1 MVSIRVAAAQINTT
15 VGDIRGNVDL
25 INKYINHAID
35 MHADIVAFPE
45 LTVPG
50 YPPEDLVWRRDYIK
64 ANQDAL
70 KEIAKTSKNI
80 LSIIGFISSENG
92 SLYNSAAGLF
102 NGKRIFTYNKINLP
116 NYGVFDEKRY
126 FESGSEYVVIKYLET
141 ILGVNICEDLWK
153 NPGPSETQA
162 SRGAQLII
170 NINSSPYEMGKNQKR
185 IDLLTSMSKRNKC
198 FALYVNQVGGQDE
211 LVFDGGNMLS
221 GPNGEL
227 IASTSTFEENL
238 LFADIDI
245 GEVVKSRSDSTSKT
259 NGNGNTK
266 PFIIPQ
272 KIVSIEKEYANQALK
287 EYADQNQKT
296 RLRPTTVIKTNKLE
310 NIYKA
315 LILGTRDY
323 VYKTGFSQV
332 FIGVSGG
339 IDSALVAVI
348 AMDAIGPQNVVAVSM
363 PSRYSSQSSITDAEI
378 LCKKI
383 GVRLIT
389 LSIERAHSAFESIL
403 SDTFK
408 DTESG
413 STEENIQSRIRG
425 SLIMAL
431 ANKFNCLV
439 LTTGN
444 KSEMATG
451 YATLYGDMAG
461 AFGVIKDVPKT
472 LVYELAEHRNS
483 IGPGAPIPDN
493 ILKKE
498 PSAEL
503 KPNQKDS
510 DTLPP
515 YNQLDRIIDY
525 YVEQRMEPNTIVQTE
540 LKKSDGVTRETID
553 KIVKLIDLNEYKR
566 RQSPPG
572 IKITG
577 LSFGRDRRL
586 PLATKW

>member
-1 MVSIRVAAAQINTT
+1 MNS
-15 VGDIRGNVDL
+15 D
-25 INKYINHAID
+25 K
-35 MHADIVAFPE
+35 
-45 LTVPG
+45 
-50 YPPEDLVWRRDYIK
+50 
-64 ANQDAL
+64 
-70 KEIAKTSKNI
+70 IA
-80 LSIIGFISSENG
+80 
-92 SLYNSAAGLF
+92 
-102 NGKRIFTYNKINLP
+102 
-116 NYGVFDEKRY
+116 
-126 FESGSEYVVIKYLET
+126 
-141 ILGVNICEDLWK
+141 
-153 NPGPSETQA
+153 
-162 SRGAQLII
+162 
-170 NINSSPYEMGKNQKR
+170 
-185 IDLLTSMSKRNKC
+185 
-198 FALYVNQVGGQDE
+198 
-211 LVFDGGNMLS
+211 
-221 GPNGEL
+221 
-227 IASTSTFEENL
+227 
-238 LFADIDI
+238 
-245 GEVVKSRSDSTSKT
+245 
-259 NGNGNTK
+259 
-266 PFIIPQ
+266 
-272 KIVSIEKEYANQALK
+272 SIEKDATDRK
-287 EYADQNQKT
+287 QKIGI
-296 RLRPTTVIKTNKLE
+296 RPKTVIKTNKLE

-348 AMDAIGPQNVVAVSM
+348 AMDAIGPQNVIAVNM
-363 PSRYSSQSSITDAEI
+363 PSRYSSQSSITDTEI

-389 LSIERAHSAFESIL
+389 LSIEKAHSAFESIL
-403 SDTFK
+403 SDTFRN
-408 DTESG
+408 TESG

-483 IGPGAPIPDN
+483 IGPGVPIPDN

-510 DTLPP
+510 DMLPP

-525 YVEQRMEPNTIVQTE
+525 YVEQRMEPSTIIQAE
-540 LKKSDGVTRETID
+540 LKKPDGATRETID
-553 KIVKLIDLNEYKR
+553 KILRLIDLNEYKR
-566 RQSPPG
+566 IQSPPG
-572 IKITG
+572 IKIRG

>member
-472 LVYELAEHRNS
+472 LVYELSEHRNS

>member
-25 INKYINHAID
+25 INEYINYAIRMD
-35 MHADIVAFPE
+35 ADIVAFPE

-50 YPPEDLVWRRDYIK
+50 YPPEDLVWRRDYVK

-70 KEIAKTSKNI
+70 NEIAQTSKNI

-102 NGKRIFTYNKINLP
+102 NGKKIFTYKKINLP

-126 FESGSEYVVIKYLET
+126 FEPGSEYVVIKYLET
-141 ILGVNICEDLWK
+141 ILGINICEDLWE
-153 NPGPSETQA
+153 NPGPSETQV

-170 NINSSPYEMGKNQKR
+170 NINSSPYEIEKHQKR

-198 FALYVNQVGGQDE
+198 FSLYVNQVGGQDE

-221 GPNGEL
+221 NPNGEL
-227 IASTSTFEENL
+227 IASTSTFEESL
-238 LFADIDI
+238 LLADINMA
-245 GEVVKSRSDSTSKT
+245 EVVKSRSNNTSKT
-259 NGNGNTK
+259 SGNGNTK
-266 PFIIPQ
+266 PFVISQ
-272 KIVSIEKEYANQALK
+272 KIASIEKDG
-287 EYADQNQKT
+287 ADQKQKIS
-296 RLRPTTVIKTNKLE
+296 LRPTTVIKINKLE

-363 PSRYSSQSSITDAEI
+363 PSRYSSQSSITDTEI

-403 SDTFK
+403 SDTFR
-408 DTESG
+408 DTTSG

-483 IGPGAPIPDN
+483 IGPGTPIPDN

-525 YVEQRMEPNTIVQTE
+525 YVEQRMDPNTIVQTE
-540 LKKSDGVTRETID
+540 LKKPDGVTRETID

-566 RQSPPG
+566 RQSPLG

>member
-1 MVSIRVAAAQINTT
+1 
-15 VGDIRGNVDL
+15 
-25 INKYINHAID
+25 
-35 MHADIVAFPE
+35 
-45 LTVPG
+45 
-50 YPPEDLVWRRDYIK
+50 
-64 ANQDAL
+64 
-70 KEIAKTSKNI
+70 
-80 LSIIGFISSENG
+80 
-92 SLYNSAAGLF
+92 
-102 NGKRIFTYNKINLP
+102 
-116 NYGVFDEKRY
+116 
-126 FESGSEYVVIKYLET
+126 
-141 ILGVNICEDLWK
+141 
-153 NPGPSETQA
+153 
-162 SRGAQLII
+162 
-170 NINSSPYEMGKNQKR
+170 
-185 IDLLTSMSKRNKC
+185 
-198 FALYVNQVGGQDE
+198 
-211 LVFDGGNMLS
+211 
-221 GPNGEL
+221 
-227 IASTSTFEENL
+227 
-238 LFADIDI
+238 
-245 GEVVKSRSDSTSKT
+245 
-259 NGNGNTK
+259 
-266 PFIIPQ
+266 
-272 KIVSIEKEYANQALK
+272 
-287 EYADQNQKT
+287 
-296 RLRPTTVIKTNKLE
+296 
-310 NIYKA
+310 
-315 LILGTRDY
+315 
-323 VYKTGFSQV
+323 
-332 FIGVSGG
+332 
-339 IDSALVAVI
+339 
-348 AMDAIGPQNVVAVSM
+348 
-363 PSRYSSQSSITDAEI
+363 
-378 LCKKI
+378 
-383 GVRLIT
+383 
-389 LSIERAHSAFESIL
+389 
-403 SDTFK
+403 
-408 DTESG
+408 
-413 STEENIQSRIRG
+413 
-425 SLIMAL
+425 MAL